1 MAVVALTV
9 LGSLIPAYAQ
19 QSDNSQA
26 TNKPDSGKLDRV
38 VVTVNKRAELVEDV
52 AASVSVMSE
61 RFIERNNIK
70 DFDDLVNYAPSIT
83 ISPSTNNTAVGINM
97 RGIGTIQYGMGTS
110 PDVAIVV
117 NDIPI
122 VLQTAAFQDLADV
135 QRVEVLKGPQSTL
148 FGRSAIAGAMVITS
162 KPAGG
167 PLGGNGSALITS
179 DGERRVKAAYGG
191 TVNDGFAYRVSAS
204 ATDFPGN
211 VNNLTDGSKVNGNGG
226 KTFMSRFLWTLSPDL
241 DVEISPRYNWSKS
254 TCCVL
259 VFNGLSVV
267 DPTQP
272 IGSLLVNSTAL
283 TPLVTGGATVLG
295 DPNVPGS
302 ALYGINVGKRNV
314 DIRNDYPSGNTSE
327 TVGSG
332 LRINRRFDSGS
343 MLSYIGGFERSKS
356 WDVRDQDLVDLST
369 LQFMKNGAGQF
380 SGMLGGVTQNGI
392 YDSRAVTQELRLTSP
407 DEGSVR
413 YVAGL
418 WYSYFNTYRHFA
430 RGVTGLSI
438 TSPVEMDINNPTTQI
453 AAYGNANWDFSPGFT
468 LEGGLRLNREIS
480 GYTYSRS
487 AGPSDVYT
495 PTVFLES
502 QGNAENAITGKLSL
516 RYQFNKELSG
526 YLLHT
531 TGYKG
536 LAYDITSTM
545 STAVSGPVA
554 SETAKNFELGLKGNF
569 LEDTL
574 SMSFAAFNTTFK
586 NFQQKGTE
594 IDEVSGLAIG
604 NKLLSVPKVT
614 TQGIELDMSAMLSR
628 RLRLNFGFGLIEAK
642 YGTYL
647 GSCYNDANNTPV
659 SPGSTVGIL
668 GGVAGR
674 NSNCQNIPTKTAT
687 GAASVTPLQDIDGML
702 LINAPKVKVNIGGQ
716 YDMDMGTLPYKVF
729 LTGSMRYVSER
740 QQFVTQD
747 PRFIKPAEKI
757 TNIGMGISDLKE
769 TYKLSLFVNN
779 VFDEQYG
786 GYLLYNNSAGVIGNA
801 LVTTWTPNR
810 DAFRYFGARLDMKF

>member
-1 MAVVALTV
+1 MAVAVLTV
-9 LGSLIPAYAQ
+9 LGSLIPAQAQ
-19 QSDNSQA
+19 QSDNSK
-26 TNKPDSGKLDRV
+26 TTDNPDSGKLDRV
-38 VVTVNKRAELVEDV
+38 VVTVNKRAELVENV

-83 ISPSTNNTAVGINM
+83 LSPSTNNSGVGINM

-122 VLQTAAFQDLADV
+122 VLQGAAFQDLADV
-135 QRVEVLKGPQSTL
+135 QRVEILKGPQSTL

-167 PLGGNGSALITS
+167 LLGGSGSAVITS
-179 DGERRVKAAYGG
+179 DGEHRIKAAYGG
-191 TVNDGFAYRVSAS
+191 TVSDGFAYRVAAS
-204 ATDFPGN
+204 ESNFPGN

-226 KTFMSRFLWTLSPDL
+226 KTFMSRFLWTLTPDL

-254 TCCVL
+254 TCCAL
-259 VFNGLSVV
+259 VFSGLSVV
-267 DPTQP
+267 DPTKP
-272 IGSLLVNSTAL
+272 IGSFTVNGTAL
-283 TPLVTGGATVLG
+283 TPLVAGGATVSG
-295 DPNVPGS
+295 DPSAPGS
-302 ALYGINVGKRNV
+302 ALYGINVGRRNV
-314 DIRNDYPSGNTSE
+314 DIRNDYPNGNTNE

-332 LRINRRFDSGS
+332 LRVNRRFDSGS
-343 MLSYIGGFERSKS
+343 TLSYIAGFERSKS
-356 WDVRDQDLVDLST
+356 WDVRDQDFVDLST
-369 LQFMKNGAGQF
+369 LPFMKNGAGQL
-380 SGMLGGVTQNGI
+380 SGMVGGVTQNGI
-392 YDSRAVTQELRLTSP
+392 NDSRAVTQELRLTSP
-407 DEGSVR
+407 DDGAVR

-438 TSPVEMDINNPTTQI
+438 TSPVEMDVNNPTTQI
-453 AAYGNANWDFSPGFT
+453 AAYANANWDFSPGFT

-487 AGPSDVYT
+487 AGPTGVYS

-502 QGNAENAITGKLSL
+502 QDNAENAITGKLSL
-516 RYQFNKELSG
+516 RYQFTKDLSG
-526 YLLHT
+526 YVLHT

-536 LAYDITSTM
+536 MAYDITSTM
-545 STAVSGPVA
+545 SPAVSNPVA
-554 SETAKNFELGLKGNF
+554 SETAKNYELGLKGNF

-574 SMSFAAFNTTFK
+574 SMSFAAFNTTF
-586 NFQQKGTE
+586 NNWQQKGTS
-594 IDEVSGLAIG
+594 IDETGVATG
-604 NKLLSVPKVT
+604 NVLLSIPKVT
-614 TQGIELDMSAMLSR
+614 TQGVELDMSAVLSR
-628 RLRLNFGFGLIEAK
+628 RLRLNFGLALTDAH

-647 GSCYNDANNTPV
+647 GSCYTDATNTAV

-674 NSNCQNIPTKTAT
+674 NSNCTNVPTKSTT
-687 GAASVTPLQDIDGML
+687 GVAGVTPLQDIDGMQL
-702 LINAPKVKVNIGGQ
+702 VNAPKVKVNIGGQ
-716 YDMDMGTLPYKVF
+716 YDLDMGTLPYKVF

-740 QQFVTQD
+740 QQQVSMD

-769 TYKLSLFVNN
+769 IYKLSLFVNN
-779 VFDEQYG
+779 LFDEQYG
-786 GYLLYNNSAGVIGNA
+786 GYLIYNNSGGVIGNA
-801 LVTTWTPNR
+801 LVRTWTPNR
-810 DAFRYFGARLDMKF
+810 DAFRYFGARFDMKF